1 MFVMYMKI
9 RGMMIVMMKVFLYVS
24 SVDILLYFEN
34 LLLEIINVLMIL
46 VLIIN
51 VVKLNVYILYCVI
64 IFLVW
69 FLGNVDCDFV
79 LKMWYMWNE

>member
-46 VLIIN
+46 VLIMN

-69 FLGNVDCDFV
+69 FLWNVDCDFV